1 MLISIKIT
9 FFNQLLL
16 KFETGQSIQ
25 YDHLHYKLTRSIET
39 LHINLKKILH
49 INMKNPLLMEIEI

>member
-39 LHINLKKILH
+39 LHINLKKNITH
-49 INMKNPLLMEIEI
+49 QHEKSITHGN